1 MEGMDD
7 ARSEDDAVRAHQAS
21 PVSVRRSP
29 KYGVF
34 TALGVAVGVIAAL
47 ILTFAFSGTSEPS
60 PFTEVRYSQSQTF
73 GFILIWCIPA
83 GIALMLIVAMILD
96 RTIGGRTRQV
106 NVVREVTDETEPQD

>member
-7 ARSEDDAVRAHQAS
+7 ARSEDDAVRANQAS

-29 KYGVF
+29 KY
-34 TALGVAVGVIAAL
+34 GVIAAL